1 MVFDVVEHYVSLDL
15 IEVTEEC
22 PWLKVKGNWLYHKEV
37 FDNHLNEWLLQKLKE
52 CGIIRKKSSIDQELP
67 LQKKLQEQFH
77 RALRY
82 LHIISSRINYLNDTI
97 RSVEKNISLYI
108 YS

>member
-1 MVFDVVEHYVSLDL
+1 MV
-15 IEVTEEC
+15 
-22 PWLKVKGNWLYHKEV
+22 
-37 FDNHLNEWLLQKLKE
+37 QKLKG

-82 LHIISSRINYLNDTI
+82 LHIISSRIIFLNDMI
-97 RSVEKNISLYI
+97 SSVEKNILLFIDS
-108 YS
+108 